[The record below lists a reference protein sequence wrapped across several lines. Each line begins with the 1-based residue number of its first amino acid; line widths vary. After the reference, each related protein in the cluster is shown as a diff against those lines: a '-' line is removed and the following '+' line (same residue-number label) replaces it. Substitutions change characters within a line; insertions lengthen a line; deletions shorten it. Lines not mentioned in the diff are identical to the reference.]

1 MPWLPG
7 ERGMCVLITY
17 IGVCFQSKWF
27 LCIGTCIIIYHTIIG
42 YCQCDVFLHVLVGN
56 SGEGIDEIH
65 KYERD
70 YFARSKLFQ

>member
-1 MPWLPG
+1 MLSHDTVS
-7 ERGMCVLITY
+7 MCWCMYMYDHNNYV
-17 IGVCFQSKWF
+17 
-27 LCIGTCIIIYHTIIG
+27 G

-70 YFARSKLFQ
+70 YFAHSKLFQ